1 MPFNDFR
8 EFLTA
13 LRADGEL
20 LDVDRLVALEL
31 EVAEAMR
38 GGKRRVGVSAV
49 SASALVIRRWA
60 VASRDFGTSRGF
72 RTFRYPFGA
81 FASLLILS
89 PANSHRHPNGGGRDK
104 EKVVCP

>member
-20 LDVDRLVALEL
+20 LDVDRPVALEL
-31 EVAEAMR
+31 EVAETMR

-49 SASALVIRRWA
+49 SASALVTRRRA
-60 VASRDFGTSRGF
+60 VAARDFGTSRGF

-81 FASLLILS
+81 FASLLSFLRPIAMVIRTAG
-89 PANSHRHPNGGGRDK
+89 PDR
-104 EKVVCP
+104 EKVISS